1 MKQLRD
7 HETKQSYRNQKK
19 LDKNDEKNE
28 DKKKLLKTQQR
39 IHN

>member
-7 HETKQSYRNQKK
+7 HKIDQTYWNQKK
-19 LDKNDEKNE
+19 LEENDEKNE
-28 DKKKLLKTQQR
+28 DKTKQLKTQQR